1 MKKFITILSLF
12 VATIASAADFSIL
25 GSGTTPVNS
34 SAANTAFATA
44 VRLETFLTDAIS
56 AGVVQ
61 SFGVATDAAKFNS
74 EVFGAYNVNY
84 SIFGVKNTVFAGGAV
99 NLGYGQA
106 EQASW
111 AGGPLLG
118 NRLFLTD
125 NIYVLAQANYDFAIS
140 PAANNALR
148 YSLGLAFRF

>member
-1 MKKFITILSLF
+1 MKKLIVLLSLIA
-12 VATIASAADFSIL
+12 ATVTNAADFSIL
-25 GSGTTPVNS
+25 GSGTTPVQG

-44 VRLETFLTDAIS
+44 VRLETFLTDSIS

-74 EVFGAYNVNY
+74 EVFGAYNINY
-84 SIFGVKNTVFAGGAV
+84 SVFGVKNTVFAGGAA
-99 NLGYGQA
+99 NLAYGQQ
-106 EQASW
+106 EQAAW

-118 NRLFLTD
+118 NRLFLSD
-125 NIYVLAQANYDFAIS
+125 NIYILAQANYDFAIN
-140 PAANNALR
+140 PASNPALR

>member
-12 VATIASAADFSIL
+12 VATIVNAADFSML

-56 AGVVQ
+56 AGAVQ
-61 SFGVATDAAKFNS
+61 SFGVATDAAKFNT
-74 EVFGAYNVNY
+74 EAFAAYNVNY
-84 SIFGVKNTVFAGGAV
+84 SIFGVKNTVYGGGAA

-106 EQASW
+106 EQANW

-118 NRLFLTD
+118 NRLFLSD
-125 NIYVLAQANYDFAIS
+125 NVYILAQANYDFAIS